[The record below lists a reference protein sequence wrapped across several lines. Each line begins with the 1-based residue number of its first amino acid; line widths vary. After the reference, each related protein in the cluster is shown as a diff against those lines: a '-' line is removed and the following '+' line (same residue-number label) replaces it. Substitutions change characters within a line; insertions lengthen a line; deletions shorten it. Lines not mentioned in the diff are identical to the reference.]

1 MIDTNLIILV
11 IEALILV
18 ESGGNP
24 SAVNGNAVGVLQI
37 MPAVVHELNRVA
49 GWDIYKLEDR
59 LSEVASR
66 RMARDYLSRKG
77 DGLNVRGLA
86 LLWKL
91 GPDGMYR
98 HVSRSDENYADRV
111 ANLVAE
117 MQSEQEGWK

>member
-1 MIDTNLIILV
+1 MIDTNIVRLV

-24 SAVNGNAVGVLQI
+24 AAVNGNAVGVLQI

-59 LSEVASR
+59 LNEVASR
-66 RMARDYLSRKG
+66 RMARTYLLAKG
-77 DGLNVRGLA
+77 GLDLNIRGLA

-111 ANLVAE
+111 ANLVADMLE
-117 MQSEQEGWK
+117 KEASK

>member
-1 MIDTNLIILV
+1 MIDTNIIALV

-24 SAVNGNAVGVLQI
+24 AAVNGNAVGVLQI

-49 GWDIYKLEDR
+49 GWDVYKLDDR
-59 LSEVASR
+59 LNEAASR
-66 RMARDYLSRKG
+66 RMAETYLIAKG
-77 DGLNVRGLA
+77 ALNLNIRGMA

-91 GPDGMYR
+91 GPDGMFR

-111 ANLVAE
+111 ANLVADMLE
-117 MQSEQEGWK
+117 KEAIK